1 MKRYLLVILF
11 LTQISLAVDLND
23 LKEPKPL
30 LGRSSNLD
38 KIEVNIPK
46 NIKTESKKA
55 LLVEQPKIIEKIQ
68 EEIKKEVALQTPAKD
83 ITQEEEASAVETIAQ
98 TTQNY
103 ADLSLKR
110 LADDISIE
118 LERDALQT
126 SSDLNVLWQAA
137 TEKSETIKY
146 TIYKLSNPDEDK
158 PDQSAVKK
166 ILKPIANFSSL
177 IGASVAADPY
187 VATGALIGG
196 GIAGAFMKDDKEIN
210 YQFSKVSDTDMV
222 LLIRKIDELQKR
234 MLDLYIDFKTK
245 EKIALA
251 TQEDLI
257 KKEETY
263 KNMQNS
269 SKEEL
274 VLADMYYRNAKI
286 KAQKAQDEILIAKT
300 ILENLVGTEAVK
312 QITEK

>member
-1 MKRYLLVILF
+1 MKRYLLIVLF

-38 KIEVNIPK
+38 KIEVNAPK

-83 ITQEEEASAVETIAQ
+83 ITQEEASTVETIAQ

-110 LADDISIE
+110 LADDIIIE
-118 LERDALQT
+118 LEQDALQT
-126 SSDLNVLWQAA
+126 SSDLNILWQAA